1 MKLSAFAVAA
11 ALGVVPALAAA
22 QAAATS
28 APSANPV
35 SDALRSN
42 AQRYARTLTAAAELF
57 PQDKYVYKPT
67 DAQMSVGDIV
77 VHLIEGNDMLCG
89 TLGGT
94 PAPQRPALTAS
105 APKDQLLARLRETF
119 QFCDQVLAGVTDATM
134 AAQVP
139 SFGGRTVPR
148 ANMVLITIDYAINLT
163 GGSSWPCT
171 CGAARCRR
179 TVEGEFFHLPRDLQ
193 KEYRPLLADWFV
205 RRHAERIAALDN
217 GE

>member
-1 MKLSAFAVAA
+1 MKLSAFALAA

-22 QAAATS
+22 QAAAPA

-35 SDALRSN
+35 SDALRMN
-42 AQRYARTLTAAAELF
+42 ARRYARTLTAAAEMF

-94 PAPQRPALTAS
+94 PAPQRTALTAS

-119 QFCDQVLAGVTDATM
+119 QFCDQALANVTDAKM
-134 AAQVP
+134 GDQVP

-148 ANMVLITIDYAINLT
+148 ANMVLITIGDWADHYSQLAIYLRLNNMLPPT
-163 GGSSWPCT
+163 ARQQGG
-171 CGAARCRR
+171 
-179 TVEGEFFHLPRDLQ
+179 E
-193 KEYRPLLADWFV
+193 
-205 RRHAERIAALDN
+205 
-217 GE
+217 

>member
-1 MKLSAFAVAA
+1 MKLSAFALAA
-11 ALGVVPALAAA
+11 ALGVLPALAAA
-22 QAAATS
+22 QA

-57 PQDKYVYKPT
+57 PQDKYGYKPT

-94 PAPQRPALTAS
+94 PAPQRTAITAS
-105 APKDQLLARLRETF
+105 APKEQLLARLRETF
-119 QFCDQVLAGVTDATM
+119 QFCDQALAGVTDGTM
-134 AAQVP
+134 GAQVP

-148 ANMVLITIDYAINLT
+148 ANMVLITVGDWADHYSQLAIYLRLNNMLPPT
-163 GGSSWPCT
+163 ARRPGG
-171 CGAARCRR
+171 
-179 TVEGEFFHLPRDLQ
+179 GE
-193 KEYRPLLADWFV
+193 
-205 RRHAERIAALDN
+205 
-217 GE
+217 